1 MLRIENLEKRY
12 QTGDLA
18 LKSVNLEVPKG
29 EVMALIGPSGAGKS
43 TLIRCVNRLVEPTSG
58 KIFLGDLE
66 LAHLGATELR
76 RARRRMGM
84 IFQEYALVER
94 LSVMENVLS
103 GRLGYIGFWRS
114 YFRKFP
120 QSDIDEAFNLLQRVG
135 LDHMAD
141 KRADELSGGQRQ
153 RVGICRALIQNPDLL
168 LVDEPT
174 ASLDPKTS
182 RQIMRLICELCEERQ
197 LAAIINIH
205 DVLLAQ
211 MFARRI
217 VGLQLG
223 SIVYDGPPDQLSPDV
238 LTQIYG
244 AEDWEATIEATKDLD
259 EDEADVLAVVE
270 KVIGK
275 PEANS

>member
-18 LKSVNLEVPKG
+18 LKSVNLVVPKG

-43 TLIRCVNRLVEPTSG
+43 TLIRCVNRLVEPTGG

-66 LAHLGATELR
+66 LAHLGSSELR

-103 GRLGYIGFWRS
+103 GRLGYVGFWRS

-223 SIVYDGPPDQLSPDV
+223 SIVYDGPPDQLSSDV

-244 AEDWEATIEATKDLD
+244 EEDWEATIEATKDLD
-259 EDEADVLAVVE
+259 EDEADVIVAAE
-270 KVIGK
+270 KVIAK
-275 PEANS
+275 RVAD